1 MRGKSENAYLT
12 RVRRIAVACA
22 LLLFLFAACAFAPRE
37 SAAAEEE
44 GSFVYLYA
52 MDKTEEGEVRAYFT
66 TAQVEQPYAAVPCDI
81 SVYVTEE
88 GAFYYRSHYDVTFD
102 SWEAARAAL
111 SAAPEEWGV
120 TEDNLKIVFVYA
132 TIYRTLDSNAERSEA
147 EGRYLHVL
155 TATPED
161 GEVVFAAGVR
171 GAEYE
176 SWYAL
181 LVGVAAAIIVVAA
194 VLYVAARRAKCRKNQ
209 KRSIG

>member
-1 MRGKSENAYLT
+1 MRGKSENADLT
-12 RVRRIAVACA
+12 RVRWIVVAA
-22 LLLFLFAACAFAPRE
+22 LLLFLFAACAFAPRGA
-37 SAAAEEE
+37 AAAEEE

-66 TAQVEQPYAAVPCDI
+66 TAQVEQAYAAVPCDI

-102 SWEAARAAL
+102 SGEAARAAL

-132 TIYRTLDSNAERSEA
+132 TIYRTLDSNAEKSEA
-147 EGRYLHVL
+147 DGRYLHVL

-181 LVGVAAAIIVVAA
+181 LVGVAAAIIVVAV

>member
-1 MRGKSENAYLT
+1 MRGKSENADLT
-12 RVRRIAVACA
+12 RVRRAAVVCA
-22 LLLFLFAACAFAPRE
+22 LLLFLFAACAFAPQGA
-37 SAAAEEE
+37 AAAEKE
-44 GSFVYLYA
+44 GSFVSLYA
-52 MDKTEEGEVRAYFT
+52 MDKPEEGEVRAYFT
-66 TAQVEQPYAAVPCDI
+66 TAQVAQRYAAGPCDI

-102 SWEAARAAL
+102 SGEAARAAL

-147 EGRYLHVL
+147 DGRYLHVL

-161 GEVVFAAGVR
+161 GEVVFAAEVR